1 MLLLQVAVAASLCPR
16 TGAALECGLDVPDR
30 AGFFFFLRTR
40 NSGFY
45 MKLAGNEF
53 KFKNRKKTLL
63 TKYNTFMGQ
72 YSLWTAI
79 WVSFR
84 IKKWP
89 VK

>member
-1 MLLLQVAVAASLCPR
+1 
-16 TGAALECGLDVPDR
+16 
-30 AGFFFFLRTR
+30 
-40 NSGFY
+40 

-53 KFKNRKKTLL
+53 KLKNRKKTLL

-84 IKKWP
+84 MKKWP

>member
-1 MLLLQVAVAASLCPR
+1 
-16 TGAALECGLDVPDR
+16 
-30 AGFFFFLRTR
+30 
-40 NSGFY
+40 

-72 YSLWTAI
+72 YSLWIAI

-84 IKKWP
+84 MKKWP